1 MENIKI
7 DSMKNTQVRTRF
19 APSPTGLLH
28 LGNVRTAL
36 FSWLFAKRQKGV
48 FILRIEDTD
57 QERSIQE
64 TVPEILADLRWLGL
78 TWQEGPDCGG
88 EVGPYIQSERQVIY
102 DEFYQRLEV
111 ASLVYPCFCTEA
123 QLALSR
129 KTQLAAGLPPRY
141 AGTCSA
147 LSYDEIQKKRVQGL
161 QPTLRF
167 RVPTEGSITFV
178 DGLKGE
184 QQFRCH
190 DIGDFI
196 IRRADGTAP
205 FLFCNA
211 IDDALMGITHV
222 VRGDDHLANTPRQL
236 LILKALGLPIPQHIH
251 IPLITAVGGAPLSK
265 RMGSLSLKAMRT
277 QGYFREA
284 IINQLARLG
293 HTYESH
299 ALLSLPA
306 LAAAFSL
313 DRIATSAAHFDETQ
327 LLHWQKQVILKKQ
340 PQLLWDWMVGCLE
353 NVIPESQ
360 QHEFVEW
367 IRPNILFPTEA
378 VVWAQCLT
386 HNELV
391 FSAEAHNILKNAHPQ
406 LLPLVAEKLQD
417 PTLEFKNLVNAIGE
431 ILQVRGKALYQPIRV
446 ALTGQLEGP
455 ELRPLVQLLGR
466 DRAIERLKK
475 GMLC

>member
-1 MENIKI
+1 
-7 DSMKNTQVRTRF
+7 MKNTQVRTRF

-36 FSWLFAKRQKGV
+36 FSWLFAKQQKGA

-57 QERSIQE
+57 KDRSLQE
-64 TVPEILADLRWLGL
+64 TVTEILTDLHWLGL

-88 EVGPYIQSERQVIY
+88 EVGPYIQSERPVIY

-111 ASLVYPCFCTEA
+111 ASLVYPCFCTEE

-141 AGTCSA
+141 TGTCSA
-147 LSYDEIQKKRVQGL
+147 LSYDDIQKKRIQGL
-161 QPTLRF
+161 KPTLRF
-167 RVPTEGSITFV
+167 RVPTDGTITFV

-196 IRRADGTAP
+196 IRRSDGTAP

-222 VRGDDHLANTPRQL
+222 IRGDDHLANTPRQL
-236 LILKALGLPIPQHIH
+236 LILKALGLPIPQYIH
-251 IPLITAVGGAPLSK
+251 IPLITGVGGAPLSK
-265 RMGSLSLKAMRT
+265 RMGSLSLKTMRE

-284 IINQLARLG
+284 ILNQLARLG

-299 ALLSLPA
+299 ELLSLQA

-313 DRIATSAAHFDETQ
+313 DRIAASAAHFDETQ
-327 LLHWQKQVILKKQ
+327 LLHWQKRVILKKQ
-340 PQLLWDWMVGCLE
+340 PQVLWDWISGCLE
-353 NVIPESQ
+353 NSIPESQ
-360 QHEFVEW
+360 QQEFVEW
-367 IRPNILFPTEA
+367 IRPNILFPTET
-378 VVWAQCLT
+378 VVWAKCLT
-386 HNELV
+386 ENELI
-391 FSAEAHNILKNAHPQ
+391 FSAEAITVLKNAPPQ
-406 LLPLVAEKLQD
+406 LLHLVAEKLQD
-417 PTLEFKNLVNAIGE
+417 PTLEFKNLVNSIGE
-431 ILQVRGKALYQPIRV
+431 TLNVHGKALYQPIRV

-455 ELRPLVQLLGR
+455 ELKPLVQLLGR
-466 DRAIERLKK
+466 ERVRERLKK
-475 GMLC
+475 SMLC